1 MIDLDD
7 FDRRLLAALQADAS
21 LSLNDL
27 ADRVALSRTACWRR
41 IQRLEEAGA
50 IRGRVALLDPAALGL
65 DLTVYVLIK
74 TNQHN
79 RAWAERFAAVVE
91 EIPEVLEAYRMS
103 GDVDYLL
110 KAVVSDMKG
119 YDRLYERLI
128 AADLFDVSSSFVMET
143 LKHTTALPLERR

>member
-7 FDRRLLAALQADAS
+7 FDRRLLATLQEDAS
-21 LSLNDL
+21 ASLNDL
-27 ADRVALSRTACWRR
+27 AERVALSRTACWRR

-50 IRGRVALLDPAALGL
+50 IRARVALLDPAALGL
-65 DLTVYVLIK
+65 ELTVYVLIK

-79 RAWAERFAAVVE
+79 RAWAARFAAVVE

-110 KAVVSDMKG
+110 KAVVADMNG
-119 YDRLYERLI
+119 YDRLYEKLI

>member
-1 MIDLDD
+1 MDLDD
-7 FDRRLLAALQADAS
+7 FDRRLLAALQKDAS
-21 LSLNDL
+21 ASLNDL
-27 ADRVALSRTACWRR
+27 AERVALSRTACWRR

-50 IRGRVALLDPAALGL
+50 IRARVALLDPAALGL

-79 RAWAERFAAVVE
+79 RAWAERFSAVVE

-110 KAVVSDMKG
+110 KAVVADMKG
-119 YDRLYERLI
+119 YDRLYEKLI

>member
-1 MIDLDD
+1 MSEVDS
-7 FDRRLLAALQADAS
+7 FDRQILELLQIDAG
-21 LSLNDL
+21 LSLNEI

-41 IQRLEEAGA
+41 IQRLEEAGI

-74 TNQHN
+74 TNRHN
-79 RAWAERFAAVVE
+79 REWAEQFTAVLGA
-91 EIPEVLEAYRMS
+91 IPEVLEAYRLS

-110 KAVVSDMKG
+110 KAVVADMRG
-119 YDRLYERLI
+119 YDRLYRKLI

-143 LKHTTALPLERR
+143 LKQTTALPLTLP

>member
-1 MIDLDD
+1 VIDLDD
-7 FDRRLLAALQADAS
+7 FDRRLLAALQEDVS

-50 IRGRVALLDPAALGL
+50 IRGRVALLEPGALGL

-79 RAWAERFAAVVE
+79 RAWAERFSAVVE

-110 KAVVSDMKG
+110 KAVVADMKG
-119 YDRLYERLI
+119 YDRLYEKLI

-143 LKHTTALPLERR
+143 LKHTTALPLER

>member
-1 MIDLDD
+1 VIDLDD
-7 FDRRLLAALQADAS
+7 FDRRLLAALQKDAS
-21 LSLNDL
+21 ASLNDL
-27 ADRVALSRTACWRR
+27 AERVALSRTACWRR

-50 IRGRVALLDPAALGL
+50 IRARVALLDPAALGL

-79 RAWAERFAAVVE
+79 RAWAERFSAVVE

-110 KAVVSDMKG
+110 KAVVADMKG
-119 YDRLYERLI
+119 YDRLYEKLI